1 MREKGAISNE
11 QRGMKCWQTRFHLK
25 IEIEVVIEIDVE
37 NSDVEQRNMTNTSRR
52 LFSNIQY
59 HNLKI

>member
-1 MREKGAISNE
+1 
-11 QRGMKCWQTRFHLK
+11 MKCWQTRFHLK

-52 LFSNIQY
+52 LFSNI
-59 HNLKI
+59 

>member
-37 NSDVEQRNMTNTSRR
+37 NSDVEQRNMTNTS
-52 LFSNIQY
+52 
-59 HNLKI
+59 